1 MAEKVITLSNMKYI
15 IDLMHAYFFAP
26 FARKLVPGARI
37 NGIVFNGTADVE
49 VASSPMKNVEL
60 CSGKTVSVCFNSTSN
75 ARMVMTGK
83 GLGFYDGTNLT
94 ELLSVS
100 ENADGTYTIKDNING
115 GSITTGKAN
124 SSASDTTETTS
135 AKQAIGFK
143 TDSEA

>member
-37 NGIVFNGTADVE
+37 NGIIFNGTADVE

-60 CSGKTVSVCFNSTSN
+60 CSGKTVSVCFDSTSN
-75 ARMVMTGK
+75 ARMVMTGR
-83 GLGFYDGTNLT
+83 GIGFYDGKNLT

-100 ENADGTYTIKDNING
+100 ENEDGTYTIKNNING
-115 GSITTGKAN
+115 GSITTGGTGDAGN
-124 SSASDTTETTS
+124 SEAG
-135 AKQAIGFK
+135 AKPAIGFK
-143 TDSEA
+143 ADSEA